1 MADLHVRPM
10 TGDEFDAWREETL
23 RAYADEQVAAG
34 VWEADDALGTA
45 RRHQA
50 ALPPD
55 GRDTA
60 GMRFLTASLADGTP
74 VGVLWL
80 GLTHPR
86 GTRDCA
92 FLYDIEVRPEHRGA
106 GLGRAL
112 LAAAEQAA
120 RAGGAAALELNVFG
134 GNARAL
140 RLYTGAGYT
149 VVTQQMRKPLR

>member
-1 MADLHVRPM
+1 MADLRVRPM

-34 VWEADDALGTA
+34 VWDAADALETA
-45 RRHQA
+45 RRQQA
-50 ALPPD
+50 ALLPD
-55 GRDTA
+55 GRGTA
-60 GMRFLTASLADGTP
+60 GMRFLTATLGDGTP

-92 FLYDIEVRPEHRGA
+92 FLYDIEVRPEHRGT

-112 LAAAEQAA
+112 LAAAEEVA
-120 RAGGAAALELNVFG
+120 RAGGAGALELNVFG
-134 GNARAL
+134 GNARAV
-140 RLYTGAGYT
+140 RLYSSAGYT

>member
-1 MADLHVRPM
+1 M
-10 TGDEFDAWREETL
+10 TGDEFDAWREQTL

-34 VWEADDALGTA
+34 VWEPHDALETA

-50 ALPPD
+50 ALLPD
-55 GRDTA
+55 GRDTP
-60 GMRFLTASLADGTP
+60 GMLFLAATLAAGTP

-112 LAAAEQAA
+112 LAAAEEAA
-120 RAGGAAALELNVFG
+120 RAGGAGALELNVFG
-134 GNARAL
+134 ANARAVH
-140 RLYTGAGYT
+140 LYTSAGYT